1 MGAAAV
7 SMNRHLIIAIVL
19 FCGAL
24 VTAGFAFAQTSMA
37 PYVVTGQEASGKID
51 YTFVGNGAAGSVA
64 MPVTGTITPATVAL
78 TTASTA
84 ALAANLV
91 AKATPGSLYS
101 FEVAADSTLSG
112 AAWWLMLYNAT
123 SAPVDGA
130 VTPFKCYAFPSGT
143 TSFAAAFPTPAVFSA
158 GITMGVSTTGCFS
171 KTASTHAYLS
181 ADFL

>member
-7 SMNRHLIIAIVL
+7 NTLRVL
-19 FCGAL
+19 LTAVLVLVGGSAL
-24 VTAGFAFAQTSMA
+24 AQTSMA
-37 PYVVTGQEASGKID
+37 PYVVTGQEASGKVD
-51 YTFVGNGAAGSVA
+51 YTFVGTGAAGSVA
-64 MPVTGTITPATVAL
+64 MPVTGTITPAPVTL

-101 FEVAADSTLSG
+101 FEVSADSTLSG

-123 SAPVDGA
+123 TAPADGA

-171 KTASTHAYLS
+171 KTASTHAFLS